1 MGFSISLV
9 RTGFPFDLVSASS
22 CVSEMAETKDGLTHL
37 ERVDDAFPDSHDE
50 KVASNQEELDIDPV
64 YSYKEQRAIIRRVDR
79 RLIVTAGIIYM
90 NSLMDRS
97 NLPNAGI
104 AGMNA
109 DLEMVGTR
117 YSVVALVFFI
127 TYTIFQPPATILTRK
142 IGPRTFL
149 SAICLAWG
157 VVMVGFSFVT
167 KWWELVPLRL
177 VLGLFEAGYFPG
189 VVYLIST
196 WYSRYDK
203 QFGLSTTATRQA
215 DGYHRP
221 EQASGVIPFLTQQL

>member
-1 MGFSISLV
+1 MGSLPFSISLV

-149 SAICLAWG
+149 SAIVW
-157 VVMVGFSFVT
+157 
-167 KWWELVPLRL
+167 
-177 VLGLFEAGYFPG
+177 PG
-189 VVYLIST
+189 VLLWSAFPLLRNGGNSYLYALFLVSLKRDTSPALYISSQHGT
-196 WYSRYDK
+196 PA
-203 QFGLSTTATRQA
+203 TTCRNAM
-215 DGYHRP
+215 P
-221 EQASGVIPFLTQQL
+221 ASMHLGSWPPDARVFWLTA

>member
-1 MGFSISLV
+1 
-9 RTGFPFDLVSASS
+9 
-22 CVSEMAETKDGLTHL
+22 MAEPKDGLTHL

-117 YSVVALVFFI
+117 YVRYV
-127 TYTIFQPPATILTRK
+127 
-142 IGPRTFL
+142 
-149 SAICLAWG
+149 SAW
-157 VVMVGFSFVT
+157 VDS
-167 KWWELVPLRL
+167 
-177 VLGLFEAGYFPG
+177 
-189 VVYLIST
+189 ST
-196 WYSRYDK
+196 SRD
-203 QFGLSTTATRQA
+203 TC
-215 DGYHRP
+215 
-221 EQASGVIPFLTQQL
+221 

>member
-1 MGFSISLV
+1 
-9 RTGFPFDLVSASS
+9 
-22 CVSEMAETKDGLTHL
+22 
-37 ERVDDAFPDSHDE
+37 
-50 KVASNQEELDIDPV
+50 
-64 YSYKEQRAIIRRVDR
+64 
-79 RLIVTAGIIYM
+79 M

-149 SAICLAWG
+149 SAL
-157 VVMVGFSFVT
+157 F
-167 KWWELVPLRL
+167 LVSLKRDTSPALYISSQHGTPATTCRNAMPASMH
-177 VLGLFEAGYFPG
+177 LGSWPP
-189 VVYLIST
+189 
-196 WYSRYDK
+196 D
-203 QFGLSTTATRQA
+203 
-215 DGYHRP
+215 
-221 EQASGVIPFLTQQL
+221 